1 MQLLKTWIKRNFASQ
16 LYRHKCKREA
26 GELFRSWIHSFSID
40 PDFPVQ
46 AASRDLFTYHG
57 EDGIIAWLLSR
68 LKDVPPVFADIGS
81 GDCIKSNCASLAV
94 HAGWTGYFIDSND
107 QQLEIG
113 KSFYQKAGKG
123 ISFFS
128 FINEKVTPFNVND
141 LLKKAGISGK
151 TGLLS
156 IDIDGNDYW
165 IWKALDVIQ
174 PRIVVIEAKVEF
186 GPGNYAVPYG
196 DFNHHSGDARYNGAS
211 VDAFRRLGLEKGYKL
226 VAANKQGYNLFFVQE
241 QENIKTMSV
250 EEVLSDPD
258 TQQSFYKEDFFNS
271 HRFVTV

>member
-1 MQLLKTWIKRNFASQ
+1 MQQFKTWIKRNFAH
-16 LYRHKCKREA
+16 LVYRQKISPES
-26 GELFRSWIHSFSID
+26 GELFRGWIHAFSTD
-40 PDFPVQ
+40 PGIPVQ
-46 AASRDLFTYHG
+46 NASRDLFTYHG
-57 EDGIIAWLLSR
+57 EDGIIAWLLGR
-68 LKDVPPVFADIGS
+68 LKDVPTVFADIGA

-94 HAGWTGYFIDSND
+94 HNGWTGCFIDANAH
-107 QQLEIG
+107 QLGIG
-113 KSFYQKAGKG
+113 KSFYQKVNNR
-123 ISFFS
+123 SHLFS
-128 FINEKVTPFNVND
+128 FIQEKVTPFNINR
-141 LLKKAGISGK
+141 LLIDAGISGE

-165 IWKALDVIQ
+165 LWKALDTIQ

-211 VDAFRRLGLEKGYKL
+211 VEAFRRLGLEKGYKL
-226 VAANKQGYNLFFVQE
+226 VAANKQGYNLFFVRE

-250 EEVLSDPD
+250 EEVLSDPE

-271 HRFVTV
+271 HRFVTA

>member
-1 MQLLKTWIKRNFASQ
+1 MELLKTWIKRNFAHL
-16 LYRHKCKREA
+16 LYRNKITHESGMR
-26 GELFRSWIHSFSID
+26 FRNWVQEFSIN
-40 PDFPVQ
+40 PDIPLQ

-57 EDGIIAWLLSR
+57 EDGIIAWLLAR
-68 LKDVPPVFADIGS
+68 LKEVPPVFTDIGA
-81 GDCIKSNCASLAV
+81 GDCIKSNCAGLAV
-94 HAGWTGYFIDSND
+94 HAGWTGCFIDAND
-107 QQLEIG
+107 HQLGVG
-113 KSFYQKAGKG
+113 KSFYRKAVPGNQ
-123 ISFFS
+123 FFS
-128 FINEKVTPFNVND
+128 FLREKVTPFNING
-141 LLKKAGISGK
+141 LLTAAGISGQ

-211 VDAFRRLGLEKGYKL
+211 VEAFRRLGKEKGYKL

-241 QENIKTMSV
+241 QENIPTMSV
-250 EEVLSDPD
+250 DEVLSDPE
-258 TQQSFYKEDFFNS
+258 TQQSFYNEAFFNS
-271 HRFVTV
+271 HRFVTA